1 MSESDN
7 KNGKSTLEHHQH
19 HQQENSPSNSLL
31 QLAPVT
37 TQHKIV
43 TEDDM
48 RNLYFGDF
56 MRGKEEMAARCYEE
70 ITNLDKLKHV

>member
-7 KNGKSTLEHHQH
+7 KNGKSKLEHHHHH
-19 HQQENSPSNSLL
+19 HQQENSPLL

-37 TQHKIV
+37 TQHKLV